1 MKKVICLIRTST
13 NRQEVEEQ
21 KKEVVQLALS
31 DGYIID
37 EIEVVGGAGASA
49 IKLDEQY
56 MSNLNKVYQL
66 IEDNNIEC
74 VYVWGIDRIGRNEE
88 VLMGFKNRLIKNK
101 VQLVI
106 KNPSLRLLNDDG
118 SVNSGVELAFSLF
131 STMAKQEMET
141 KKARFHRGKKRN
153 SETGKFNGG
162 TVLFGYTIDD
172 NNYYIIHP
180 QQSQIVKLIFELM
193 STDRYSTRTLTKE
206 LRERGIMHNGRLIT
220 YKFVVSVIKNKSYTG
235 MSNKYGFNKIYPRI
249 ISDELFDK
257 VQQVL
262 SSNNSTKTKSQKSY
276 SLATLLIKCPECGR
290 HYTFNNNKYIC
301 SSHNCPS
308 MRRIMGQVQCNN
320 NIMISQVHLDSI
332 LWSVAMT
339 CHIDYVNSFGEVQ
352 RKETAERIDVLE
364 LKKQELERKISELT
378 GKIERIQEIYIETG
392 NKTRFNSQKK
402 RIEEERR
409 ELNNQIIKNIE
420 EIKRQQSLLNE
431 DFDPISVWMKDL
443 YKGKKEDNE
452 EMMYKTVHKYITE
465 IRLER
470 FITPENCITEDK
482 KEAGNR
488 KSLKIF
494 ITKYNGDVVEYVYIP
509 NWRWSNKKV
518 FQLVDNILFNPIYEL
533 LEKDKTGVSTYS
545 MEWVKELGL

>member
-1 MKKVICLIRTST
+1 
-13 NRQEVEEQ
+13 
-21 KKEVVQLALS
+21 
-31 DGYIID
+31 
-37 EIEVVGGAGASA
+37 
-49 IKLDEQY
+49 
-56 MSNLNKVYQL
+56 
-66 IEDNNIEC
+66 
-74 VYVWGIDRIGRNEE
+74 
-88 VLMGFKNRLIKNK
+88 
-101 VQLVI
+101 
-106 KNPSLRLLNDDG
+106 
-118 SVNSGVELAFSLF
+118 
-131 STMAKQEMET
+131 
-141 KKARFHRGKKRN
+141 
-153 SETGKFNGG
+153 
-162 TVLFGYTIDD
+162 
-172 NNYYIIHP
+172 
-180 QQSQIVKLIFELM
+180 
-193 STDRYSTRTLTKE
+193 
-206 LRERGIMHNGRLIT
+206 
-220 YKFVVSVIKNKSYTG
+220 
-235 MSNKYGFNKIYPRI
+235 
-249 ISDELFDK
+249 
-257 VQQVL
+257 
-262 SSNNSTKTKSQKSY
+262 
-276 SLATLLIKCPECGR
+276 
-290 HYTFNNNKYIC
+290 
-301 SSHNCPS
+301 
-308 MRRIMGQVQCNN
+308 
-320 NIMISQVHLDSI
+320 MINQVHLDSI

-494 ITKYNGDVVEYVYIP
+494 ITKYNGDVEEYVYIP
-509 NWRWSNKKV
+509 NWKWSDKKV

-533 LEKDKTGVSTYS
+533 LKKDKTGVSTYS